1 MLTTLKVYKAI
12 QAPKYRPIQFVRASD
27 SNSKW
32 NSSPIRISH
41 KFLEVGVGEVFIKY
55 REEAEDTF
63 VKVGQEA
70 YIKVEVKEKFI
81 NVGLDEDQLYAI

>member
-1 MLTTLKVYKAI
+1 M
-12 QAPKYRPIQFVRASD
+12 
-27 SNSKW
+27 
-32 NSSPIRISH
+32 
-41 KFLEVGVGEVFIKY
+41 FIKY